1 VRFIDEHKD
10 VFGVEPICRVLTGH
24 GAPIAPSTYYAAK
37 SRPPS
42 ARAVRDAQLKTEIT
56 RVWKENREVYG
67 ADKVWLE
74 LNRQGIRAA
83 RCTTERLMRE
93 LGLQGVRRG
102 KKIRTTVPGRDGHR
116 AGDLL
121 NRDFTAPAPNRRW
134 VADFTYVAAWCGIV
148 YVAFVADIYSRAIVG
163 WAAATHKRAKLV
175 LDALQMALWRR
186 DRDGRP
192 AGPGLV
198 HHSDAGSQYT
208 SFVFTAHLIEAGVD
222 ASIGTVG
229 DALDNALMESTIGL
243 YKTELIKKEGPWR
256 SLADV
261 ELATA
266 EYVEWFNTRRLHTAI
281 GGVPPAEYEAAYY
294 AQPQPEPE
302 AGPKT

>member
-1 VRFIDEHKD
+1 
-10 VFGVEPICRVLTGH
+10 
-24 GAPIAPSTYYAAK
+24 
-37 SRPPS
+37 
-42 ARAVRDAQLKTEIT
+42 VRDARLKAEIT

-74 LNRQGIRAA
+74 LNRQGIAVA
-83 RCTTERLMRE
+83 RCTTERLMRD

-102 KKIRTTVPGRDGHR
+102 RKVRTTVPGRDGQR

-134 VADFTYVAAWCGIV
+134 VADFTYVATWSGIV
-148 YVAFVADIYSRAIVG
+148 YVAFVVDIYSRAIVG
-163 WAAATHKRAKLV
+163 WSAAARKRTRLV

-186 DRDGRP
+186 DREGHRP
-192 AGPGLV
+192 GPGLV
-198 HHSDAGSQYT
+198 HHSDAGSQYV
-208 SFVFTAHLIEAGVD
+208 SFVFTAHLIEAGLD

-243 YKTELIKKEGPWR
+243 FKTELIKKDGPWKN
-256 SLADV
+256 LADV

-266 EYVEWFNTRRLHTAI
+266 DYVDWYNTTRLHTAI
-281 GGVPPAEYEAAYY
+281 GGVPPAEHEAAYY
-294 AQPQPEPE
+294 AQNQPDPE
-302 AGPKT
+302 AGPNT

>member
-1 VRFIDEHKD
+1 VRFVDEHKS
-10 VFGVEPICRVLTGH
+10 VFGVEPICRVLTQH
-24 GAPIAPSTYYAAK
+24 GAPIAPSTYYAAV

-42 ARAVRDAQLKTEIT
+42 ARAVRDAQLKTEIS
-56 RVWKENREVYG
+56 RVYKENREVYG

-74 LNRQGIRAA
+74 LNRQGITVA
-83 RCTTERLMRE
+83 RCTTERLMRQ

-102 KKIRTTVPGRDGHR
+102 RKIRTTVPGKDGQR
-116 AGDLL
+116 APDLL
-121 NRDFTAPAPNRRW
+121 RRDFTAPAPNRRW
-134 VADFTYVAAWCGIV
+134 VADFTYVATRAGIV

-163 WAAATHKRAKLV
+163 WAAATSKHTRLV

-186 DRDGRP
+186 DRDGHR
-192 AGPGLV
+192 AGPGLI

-208 SFVFTAHLIEAGVD
+208 SFVFAAHLVEAGLD

-256 SLADV
+256 NLPDV

-266 EYVEWFNTRRLHTAI
+266 SYVDWYNTRRLHTAI
-281 GGVPPAEYEAAYY
+281 GGIPPAEYEAAYY
-294 AQPQPEPE
+294 AQNQPHPE
-302 AGPKT
+302 AGPNN

>member
-1 VRFIDEHKD
+1 
-10 VFGVEPICRVLTGH
+10 VLTGH
-24 GAPIAPSTYYAAK
+24 GVPIAPSTYYAAK

-42 ARAVRDAQLKTEIT
+42 ARAVRDEQLRGEIT

-74 LNRQGIRAA
+74 LNRQGIPVA
-83 RCTTERLMRE
+83 RCTTERLMRG
-93 LGLQGVRRG
+93 LGLHGVRRG
-102 KKIRTTVPGRDGHR
+102 RTVRTTMAGKDGHR

-134 VADFTYVAAWCGIV
+134 VADFTYVAAWSGIV
-148 YVAFVADIYSRAIVG
+148 YVAFVVDIYSRAIVG
-163 WAAATHKRAKLV
+163 WSAATHKRAKLV

-186 DRDGRP
+186 DRDGHRP
-192 AGPGLV
+192 GPGLI

-208 SFVFTAHLIEAGVD
+208 SFVFTAHLIEAGLD

-243 YKTELIKKEGPWR
+243 YKTELIKRRGPWR
-256 SLADV
+256 TLTDV
-261 ELATA
+261 ELGTA
-266 EYVEWFNTRRLHTAI
+266 EWIDWYNNRRLHGEI
-281 GGVPPAEYEAAYY
+281 GHVPPVEYETEFYLTRANP
-294 AQPQPEPE
+294 QLEPQP
-302 AGPKT
+302 

>member
-1 VRFIDEHKD
+1 MRFIDEHKD

>member
-1 VRFIDEHKD
+1 VRFIDEHKG
-10 VFGVEPICRVLTGH
+10 VFGVEPICRVLTRH

-37 SRPPS
+37 GRPPA
-42 ARAVRDAQLKTEIT
+42 ARAVRDAALKAEIT
-56 RVWKENREVYG
+56 RVWKENYEVYG

-74 LNRQGIRAA
+74 LNRQGTRVA

-102 KKIRTTVPGRDGHR
+102 RRVRTTVPGKDGRR
-116 AGDLL
+116 APDLL
-121 NRDFTAPAPNRRW
+121 GRDFTAPVPNRRW
-134 VADFTYVAAWCGIV
+134 VADFTYVATWAGIV
-148 YVAFVADIYSRAIVG
+148 YVAFVVDIYSRAVVG

-208 SFVFTAHLIEAGVD
+208 SFAFTAHLIEAGIG

-243 YKTELIKKEGPWR
+243 YKTELIKKQGPWR
-256 SLADV
+256 GLADV

-266 EYVEWFNTRRLHTAI
+266 GYVDWFNTRRLHTAI
-281 GGVPPAEYEAAYY
+281 GGIPPAEHEAAYY
-294 AQPQPEPE
+294 AQNQPDPE
-302 AGPKT
+302 AGSNT